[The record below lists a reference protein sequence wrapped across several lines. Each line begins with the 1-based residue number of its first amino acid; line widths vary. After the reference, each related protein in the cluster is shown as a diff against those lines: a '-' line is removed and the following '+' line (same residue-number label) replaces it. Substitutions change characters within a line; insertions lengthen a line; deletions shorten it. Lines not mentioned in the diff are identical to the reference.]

1 MNRAFTVVL
10 AAAAILVLAGCN
22 KEPGRGGAGQIT
34 IEASVDD
41 ITKVSYDGA
50 GTEFTAGDRI
60 VVYGWLGSATEVP
73 AKRVVDGVVNTLGTD
88 GKWTPASQM
97 LWKPLDEKHY
107 FLGIF
112 PERSVTSFTADEYEL
127 KPADYTA
134 SDLLI
139 ATNLGGVTSS
149 EGAVKLDF
157 DHAMAKLVINLNFR
171 SQWDA
176 TPTVSSVSVPAKT
189 KATVDYLTKTVTVTG
204 TASSVD
210 IPAAASATAGYGLTF
225 SGLMVPQDGVRS
237 VVVTIDNKN
246 YVYESATDIPLKSGE
261 YTTLSLNVGRDR
273 IDLGSVTIDNWN
285 AGTALPDAD
294 AELVEDLLQDLR
306 AKYQHLCDVLLSKC
320 DANHDGILSRKE
332 ADAVTELDISSQ
344 GIEHA
349 LYGMWLFPNLTRL
362 DCSSN
367 NILKDI
373 WLNFNPKIEYL
384 DCRKNPDLETIKV
397 VPGHVINETYLPEPE
412 NPPIELTVN
421 GGYTSVVESSKPIT
435 FKATVKPGSSVT
447 ALVWHS
453 DIALFNLYN
462 PNPTAENQFVGN
474 TWVMT
479 IPKASDLAN
488 IESGKLYNVYVKLP
502 DGSRSNTVRFGVFGK
517 DPVLYFEKPFNNI
530 GLRIDERMLF
540 SIFFY
545 PGEGESGTPS
555 IKTIGEGCNRSFN
568 SGVKIQEDESIHWN
582 QPGEKNVI
590 IYFEKNGKKASDTL
604 RVNVNSH
611 LVQFEESDV
620 FPAY

>member
-1 MNRAFTVVL
+1 MKPVIVLL
-10 AAAAILVLAGCN
+10 AAAAVLALAGCN
-22 KEPGRGGAGQIT
+22 KEAGRGGAGQIT

-127 KPADYTA
+127 KPDDYTA

-149 EGAVKLDF
+149 DGAVKLDF

-176 TPTVSSVSVPAKT
+176 TPAVSGVSVPART

-204 TASSVD
+204 TVSTVD
-210 IPAAASATAGYGLTF
+210 IPAAASATAGNTLTF
-225 SGLMVPQDGVRS
+225 SGLMVPQDGVRR

-273 IDLGSVTIDNWN
+273 IDLGSVAIDNWD

-294 AELVEDLLQDLR
+294 AELVEDLLQVHNLR
-306 AKYQHLCDVLLSKC
+306 KFQHLCEVLLSKC
-320 DANHDGILSRKE
+320 DTNHDGILSKKE
-332 ADAVTELDISSQ
+332 ADAVTRLDISSQ
-344 GIEHA
+344 GIDHS
-349 LYGMWLFPNLTRL
+349 LLGLWLFPNLTHL

-367 NILKDI
+367 NCSFL
-373 WLNFNPKIEYL
+373 WLNFNTKLEYL
-384 DCRKNPDLETIKV
+384 DCRNNPELTTIKIA
-397 VPGHVINETYLPEPE
+397 PGYVINEMYLPEPE

-435 FKATVKPGSSVT
+435 FKATVQPGLS
-447 ALVWHS
+447 AKKLVW
-453 DIALFNLYN
+453 IFGLNN
-462 PNPTAENQFVGN
+462 PFTTAEDQVEGE
-474 TWVMT
+474 TYVLT
-479 IPKASDLAN
+479 IPKASDLGN
-488 IESGKLYNVYVKLP
+488 TEDGKLYSVYVEMP

-517 DPVLYFEKPFNNI
+517 DPIIYFEKPFKDI
-530 GLRIDERMLF
+530 GIKVDQRLLF
-540 SIFFY
+540 SVFFY

-555 IKTIGEGCNRSFN
+555 IKTIGAGCNRSFN

-582 QPGEKNVI
+582 KPGEKKVI
-590 IYFEKNGKKASDTL
+590 VYFEKNGKVASDTL
-604 RVNVNSH
+604 RVNVNTYTIS
-611 LVQFEESDV
+611 FEEADYLPV
-620 FPAY
+620 Y